1 MDDTIKNQNEN
12 GDVDLNEDKKKE
24 EIIKMKKEI
33 VELKEQR
40 TKDKLIIDEMKNNFT
55 KEIESL
61 KSVISKLN
69 KEIKE
74 LKKNN
79 ISNINNINNISDEE
93 MKDEKYSI
101 ECLSRKLK
109 IEILKG
115 TENAN
120 IEVMIRNN
128 SEEKYPNNS
137 YLICDNKNSLLLC
150 EKIQLVELAP
160 KQQQKVNI
168 LFKNLTYISRGTY
181 KCIVKL
187 QIDGKIYNSFFEIS
201 IEVFDNPQVN
211 KFDQQNVQSKYSF
224 KPNIALPNIFD
235 DKNKNGK
242 EEGNLAETIYSFR
255 NIFSIYN
262 EDITDQKIAQAL
274 KENNFEFNRAFESL
288 FQ

>member
-1 MDDTIKNQNEN
+1 M
-12 GDVDLNEDKKKE
+12 KKKK
-24 EIIKMKKEI
+24 IKKLFYRMKI
-33 VELKEQR
+33 LK
-40 TKDKLIIDEMKNNFT
+40 N
-55 KEIESL
+55 
-61 KSVISKLN
+61 
-69 KEIKE
+69 
-74 LKKNN
+74 KKNKN
-79 ISNINNINNISDEE
+79 KNEENINNINNENNDNYDNYNSDSDEN
-93 MKDEKYSI
+93 MDNNINYSVQ
-101 ECLSRKLK
+101 CLSRNL
-109 IEILKG
+109 
-115 TENAN
+115 N
-120 IEVMIRNN
+120 IDIDQGDEKATIDIVIRNN
-128 SEEKYPNNS
+128 SNNKYPINS

-211 KFDQQNVQSKYSF
+211 KFDQQNAQSKYSF

-242 EEGNLAETIYSFR
+242 EERNLAETIYSFR
-255 NIFSIYN
+255 NIFNIYN